1 MRPLQNAPFCPIS
14 VSGSNF
20 NPQNTI
26 CIRAC
31 PVGPEDRTGWL
42 KFSPSLNLNKIEH
55 FSKVSLS
62 DMKLIKLIK
71 KTCPRAHEDINIFN
85 QSKEDINH
93 RKFNLASNMCIF

>member
-14 VSGSNF
+14 VSGSTF

-26 CIRAC
+26 CMDAC

-55 FSKVSLS
+55 FSRVSEFVLYIA
-62 DMKLIKLIK
+62 DLFLLATKAQRHYKNNIIK
-71 KTCPRAHEDINIFN
+71 
-85 QSKEDINH
+85 
-93 RKFNLASNMCIF
+93 